1 MYALIALPLLIVLMG
16 LGLPVAWSFAGVLA
30 YLTWVYDANLNTL
43 MLQGF
48 RSLNSLVLVAL
59 PLFILTGYLMQSGGI
74 AQRIIAFVSRLAT
87 GRGGMGTAMVMSSS
101 IFGAIAGTATAAIAS
116 IGSIM
121 TEPLV
126 ARGYPRGRIA
136 ALLGISSLLGILIP
150 PSITMILFA
159 VVTRQSVAACFAATI
174 GPAII
179 LIIGLIAYNKFLV
192 GRAFEEIDI
201 PVENRESLGLVTL
214 KALPALSLPLII
226 LGGIYGGIFTPTEAA
241 AVAAVAALIVGGLI
255 YREFTWRSLQRS
267 VIAAAETTGTIILI
281 LLFSFMIS
289 RILSFERVPQDL
301 TEAVQSVVHGPV
313 AALLLVNVV
322 LIIAGALMDDVS
334 VTVVIAPLFLPLM
347 VANGVDPVHFAAI
360 VACSVVIGA
369 NSPPVAPVLFLSC
382 KITRVPILEAV
393 MPALG
398 LMTFVALPVM
408 LLTTFWP
415 DLSLTIPRLL
425 DLM

>member
-1 MYALIALPLLIVLMG
+1 MYGLIALPLLIVLMG

-30 YLTWVYDANLNTL
+30 YLTWVYDVNLDTL

-48 RSLNSLVLVAL
+48 RSLNSIVLVAL

-74 AQRIIAFVSRLAT
+74 ARRIIAFVSRLAT
-87 GRGGMGTAMVMSSS
+87 GRGGMGTAMVLSSS
-101 IFGAIAGTATAAIAS
+101 VFGAISGTATAAIAS

-126 ARGYPRGRIA
+126 ERGYPRGRIA
-136 ALLGISSLLGILIP
+136 ALLGVSSLLGILIP

-179 LIIGLIAYNKFLV
+179 LIIGLILYNRFLV
-192 GRAFEEIDI
+192 GRAFEEVDI
-201 PVENRESLGLVTL
+201 PDEKPERFARVTFR
-214 KALPALSLPLII
+214 ALPALSLPLII

-241 AVAAVAALIVGGLI
+241 AVAAVATLVIGGLI
-255 YREFTWRSLQRS
+255 YREFTWSSLRKS
-267 VIAAAETTGTIILI
+267 VVNAAETTGTIILI

-289 RILSFERVPQDL
+289 RIMSFERVPQDL
-301 TEAVQSVVHGPV
+301 TEAIQSIVGSPIG
-313 AALLLVNVV
+313 ALLLVNLV

-334 VTVVIAPLFLPLM
+334 VTVVVAPLFLPLM
-347 VANGVDPVHFAAI
+347 VANGVEPVHFAAI

-369 NSPPVAPVLFLSC
+369 NSPPVAPTLFLSC
-382 KITRVPILEAV
+382 KICRVPILQAV
-393 MPALG
+393 GPALG
-398 LMTFVALPVM
+398 LMGFVALPVM
-408 LLTTFWP
+408 LVTTFWP
-415 DLSLTIPRLL
+415 GLSLAIPRWL
-425 DLM
+425 DLL

>member
-48 RSLNSLVLVAL
+48 RSLNSVVLVAL

-74 AQRIIAFVSRLAT
+74 AQRIIAFVNRLAT
-87 GRGGMGTAMVMSSS
+87 GRGGMGTAMVLSSS
-101 IFGAIAGTATAAIAS
+101 IFGAISGTATAAIAS

-179 LIIGLIAYNKFLV
+179 LIIGLILYNRFLV
-192 GRAFEEIDI
+192 GRAFEELPSAEVDSQSFG
-201 PVENRESLGLVTL
+201 RVTL
-214 KALPALSLPLII
+214 NALPALSLR
-226 LGGIYGGIFTPTEAA
+226 YGDL
-241 AVAAVAALIVGGLI
+241 VAALRRA
-255 YREFTWRSLQRS
+255 YPDSP
-267 VIAAAETTGTIILI
+267 
-281 LLFSFMIS
+281 S
-289 RILSFERVPQDL
+289 RIRFDPDPEIVSLFGSYPEL
-301 TEAVQSVVHGPV
+301 ETETADQLGFLRD
-313 AALLLVNVV
+313 ADADAL
-322 LIIAGALMDDVS
+322 
-334 VTVVIAPLFLPLM
+334 
-347 VANGVDPVHFAAI
+347 VANAMV
-360 VACSVVIGA
+360 
-369 NSPPVAPVLFLSC
+369 
-382 KITRVPILEAV
+382 
-393 MPALG
+393 
-398 LMTFVALPVM
+398 
-408 LLTTFWP
+408 
-415 DLSLTIPRLL
+415 
-425 DLM
+425 

>member
-48 RSLNSLVLVAL
+48 RSLNSVVLVAL

-74 AQRIIAFVSRLAT
+74 AQRIIAFVNRLAT
-87 GRGGMGTAMVMSSS
+87 GRGGMGTAMVLSSS
-101 IFGAIAGTATAAIAS
+101 IFGAISGTATAAIAS

-179 LIIGLIAYNKFLV
+179 LIIGLILYNRFLV
-192 GRAFEEIDI
+192 GRAFDELPSAEVDSQSFG
-201 PVENRESLGLVTL
+201 RVTL
-214 KALPALSLPLII
+214 NALPALSLPVII

-241 AVAAVAALIVGGLI
+241 AVAAVAALVVGGLI
-255 YREFTWRSLQRS
+255 YREFTWNSLGRS
-267 VIAAAETTGTIILI
+267 IIGAAETTGSIILI

-289 RILSFERVPQDL
+289 RIMAFERIPQDL
-301 TEAVQSVVHGPV
+301 TEAIQSVVTSPIG
-313 AALLLVNVV
+313 ALLVVNLV

-369 NSPPVAPVLFLSC
+369 NSPPVAPTLFLSC
-382 KITRVPILEAV
+382 KICRVPILQAV

-398 LMTFVALPVM
+398 LMGFVALPVL

-415 DLSLTIPRLL
+415 ALSLTIPRLL